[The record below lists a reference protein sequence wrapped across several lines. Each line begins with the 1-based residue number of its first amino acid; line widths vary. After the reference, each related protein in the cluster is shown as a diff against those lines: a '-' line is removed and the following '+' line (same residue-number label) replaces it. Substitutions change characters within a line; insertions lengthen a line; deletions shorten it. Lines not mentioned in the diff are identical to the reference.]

1 VEKRT
6 TRTAAVF
13 IDRDGTLIHEKNYLS
28 KVKDVR
34 LFAKAVDGLRL
45 LQDAGYKLIMV
56 TNQSGIGR
64 GYFTEKKLHQV
75 HAYLEKLLLKKGVK
89 LDAIYYCPHH
99 PDEDCDCR
107 KPKLGMVKRARRELN
122 VDLKRSYTIGDH
134 KGDFLLGQNMGG
146 TGIFVLTGHGKHEY
160 EKIKKSN
167 GALNPDRVEKSFY
180 TAAKWIAGQKKVET
194 HK

>member
-45 LQDAGYKLIMV
+45 LKDAGYKLIMV

-64 GYFTEKKLHQV
+64 SYFTEKKLHQV
-75 HAYLEKLLLKKGVK
+75 HAYLAAQARLRLQAGIGRRDILTDPEWAEQFVQRRQPPA
-89 LDAIYYCPHH
+89 AIDRPTQLQPLGCP
-99 PDEDCDCR
+99 
-107 KPKLGMVKRARRELN
+107 
-122 VDLKRSYTIGDH
+122 
-134 KGDFLLGQNMGG
+134 
-146 TGIFVLTGHGKHEY
+146 
-160 EKIKKSN
+160 
-167 GALNPDRVEKSFY
+167 
-180 TAAKWIAGQKKVET
+180 
-194 HK
+194 